1 MPKSTSDTIREKR
14 TRRLIFDGA
23 IHAELLRLAIPTV
36 ISTLAVPLLGIVDTM
51 VLGLLPDVAQLAAAA
66 TTNVI
71 FSSVFFVAGVL
82 RMGTT
87 GLVAQAWGRDD
98 RHGAALVLF
107 QALFLSVVLGVTLIA
122 LQNVISGIGFAII
135 GATQRVTELGA
146 SYFAIR
152 IWEAPIALMMLG
164 IMGYFRGQ
172 GDAMVPMYLTLG
184 INLVNIIG
192 DVLLVPGLW
201 GLPSLG
207 IAGAAWAS
215 VIAQGTGWLIA
226 AAIVWRRV
234 RPHWEWTWLQRWRR
248 LSWRRF
254 LFVQS
259 DLFFRTLAL
268 VLTMGAA
275 TSLAARLHVVHELA
289 AHAILL
295 QLWSLVAFG
304 VDGFAY
310 ATETTVGTWLGRRKE
325 EKAWASSYAALLWGT
340 GAGVLFA
347 LAYVVGVDWISR
359 LFTHDQ
365 AVQDV
370 LRDMVW
376 IVAASQPVNALAF
389 LFDGILIGAT
399 DTRYLRN
406 AMVLSAV
413 GFALFIAVG
422 WLTAGLS
429 LTLIWWGLVFWMLA
443 RTVTLWV
450 RFRSGMWTTAAQ
462 VSDADR

>member
-1 MPKSTSDTIREKR
+1 M
-14 TRRLIFDGA
+14 
-23 IHAELLRLAIPTV
+23 
-36 ISTLAVPLLGIVDTM
+36 LGIVDTM

-98 RHGAALVLF
+98 RRAAALYLF
-107 QALFLSVVLGVTLIA
+107 QALFLAVTLGAVMVA
-122 LQNVISGIGFAII
+122 LQHHISDIGFAIV
-135 GATQRVTELGA
+135 GATERVTQLGV

-152 IWEAPIALMMLG
+152 IWESPIALLMMG

-172 GDAMVPMYLTLG
+172 GDALVPMYLTVG
-184 INLVNIIG
+184 INLVNIVG
-192 DVLLVPGLW
+192 DVLLVPGFW

-207 IAGAAWAS
+207 IVGAAWAS
-215 VIAQGTGWLIA
+215 LIAQGSGCLLA
-226 AAIVWRRV
+226 AVIVWRRV
-234 RPHWEWTWLQRWRR
+234 RAHWDWSWLSRWRH

-275 TSLAARLHVVHELA
+275 TTLAARLHNVHELA

-310 ATETTVGTWLGRRKE
+310 ATETTVGTWLGRGRI
-325 EKAWASSYAALLWGT
+325 EKARASSYAAILWGT
-340 GAGVLFA
+340 GAGLLFA
-347 LAYVVGVDWISR
+347 LGYVLGSDWLAR
-359 LFTHDQ
+359 LFTNDT

-370 LRDMVW
+370 LRRMVW
-376 IVAASQPVNALAF
+376 VVAVSQPVNALAF
-389 LFDGILIGAT
+389 IFDGILIGAT

-406 AMVLSAV
+406 AMIVSSGLF
-413 GFALFIAVG
+413 GLFIAAG
-422 WLTAGLS
+422 WLTIGLS
-429 LTLIWWGLVFWMLA
+429 LALIWWGFVFWMLC
-443 RTVTLWV
+443 RTLTLWV
-450 RFRSGMWTTAAQ
+450 RFRSGLWAVGGDVTEKP
-462 VSDADR
+462 